1 MVKPDALLLT
11 HRQPKAGG
19 VPQDEEGKLLAMNDS
34 RHPWAQGGTTLV
46 RVGFK
51 NAIEAGPASV
61 HGMRRKWRKE
71 PRKKAIDML

>member
-11 HRQPKAGG
+11 QRQPKSEG

-34 RHPWAQGGTTLV
+34 RHPWAQ
-46 RVGFK
+46 VGIIWARLGV
-51 NAIEAGPASV
+51 NDSIEAGPASV
-61 HGMRRKWRKE
+61 HGMRRKCRTE